1 MDRKERIKY
10 LQMMN
15 RRRLML
21 GEMQKH
27 INEIVLDD
35 FLSLDK
41 TKELQTEVYKIMDQL
56 ESTKSS
62 VIKPLDTNYVD
73 WYIDNIHIF
82 SNYRDE
88 KIVFF
93 HQQSMD
99 IGAVEIQIN
108 VILNNINYV
117 VSASEMAEN
126 GCRIILV
133 SKDLK
138 FGLCLWKS
146 EYDFQLYKWED
157 LGKC

>member
-1 MDRKERIKY
+1 MERKERIKY

-15 RRRLML
+15 RRRLLL
-21 GEMQKH
+21 GEMQKY
-27 INEIVLDD
+27 INEIELDD

-41 TKELQTEVYKIMDQL
+41 TKELQSEVYKIMDKL

-73 WYIDNIHIF
+73 WYINNIHIF

-93 HQQSMD
+93 HRQSMD

-108 VILNNINYV
+108 VVLNNIN
-117 VSASEMAEN
+117 
-126 GCRIILV
+126 
-133 SKDLK
+133 
-138 FGLCLWKS
+138 
-146 EYDFQLYKWED
+146 
-157 LGKC
+157 

>member
-21 GEMQKH
+21 GEMQKY

-62 VIKPLDTNYVD
+62 VIKLLDTNYVD
-73 WYIDNIHIF
+73 WYIDNIYIF

-117 VSASEMAEN
+117 VSASEMAVE
-126 GCRIILV
+126 
-133 SKDLK
+133 
-138 FGLCLWKS
+138 
-146 EYDFQLYKWED
+146 
-157 LGKC
+157 